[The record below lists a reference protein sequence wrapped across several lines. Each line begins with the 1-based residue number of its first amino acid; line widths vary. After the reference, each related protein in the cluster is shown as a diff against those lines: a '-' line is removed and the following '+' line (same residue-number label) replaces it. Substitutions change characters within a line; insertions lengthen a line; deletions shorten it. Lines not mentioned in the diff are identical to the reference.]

1 MSKSSC
7 GGTYTGVHMGIYRE
21 GRRAR
26 SEGYRRAER
35 EREGGRKRRRE
46 RERRRKIGGGGGV
59 GGGERPGRYGE
70 AQARYGDAHPH
81 RQESKDRMSSRLD
94 LWKRSPMTRAPARP
108 NAVRVHVHIR
118 SLFPPLT
125 LSGTS
130 THARTRARIRAL
142 VDTHLQAKRSSC
154 AWTTAVPRDKHK
166 SPSLPEVHLPSVSKV
181 EECLHH
187 SQ

>member
-35 EREGGRKRRRE
+35 EGEGGRRRR
-46 RERRRKIGGGGGV
+46 
-59 GGGERPGRYGE
+59 GERPGRYGE

-125 LSGTS
+125 LSGTN

>member
-1 MSKSSC
+1 MCTWASTER
-7 GGTYTGVHMGIYRE
+7 GGGQG
-21 GRRAR
+21 AR
-26 SEGYRRAER
+26 DIGAQ
-35 EREGGRKRRRE
+35 REGGREKETKRE
-46 RERRRKIGGGGGV
+46 RKRGRKRGGGG

>member
-35 EREGGRKRRRE
+35 EREGERDEERE
-46 RERRRKIGGGGGV
+46 KEREKERRRRRRRK
-59 GGGERPGRYGE
+59 RPGRYGE

-108 NAVRVHVHIR
+108 NAVRAHVHIR

-166 SPSLPEVHLPSVSKV
+166 SPSGSKVHLPSVSKV